1 MKDTR
6 MANRGREFEELIDAA
21 NEWYKSKGIGLIQ
34 KVPTE
39 WRILRAYDER
49 TKRQKIISAF
59 PVRKSTVDYIGLFYN
74 RPIAFDAKST
84 ENKTRFPLK
93 NIEEHQREFLEFWRS
108 LGGKAF
114 YLVNF
119 KVHKQIF
126 IITSYQLNK
135 FIETED
141 RASIPLEF
149 FQKKCLEAHQDGT
162 NPLHYLKEMF

>member
-6 MANRGREFEELIDAA
+6 MANRGREFEELIDQA
-21 NEWYKSKGIGLIQ
+21 NEWYRSKGIGLIQ

-59 PVRKSTVDYIGLFYN
+59 PVRKSKVEYTELFYN
-74 RPIAFDAKST
+74 SHIAF
-84 ENKTRFPLK
+84 K
-93 NIEEHQREFLEFWRS
+93 NIEQQQREFLEFLRS

-135 FIETED
+135 FIET
-141 RASIPLEF
+141 
-149 FQKKCLEAHQDGT
+149 
-162 NPLHYLKEMF
+162 